1 MWLFSSMWVST
12 PSYSHPRGCITTL
25 PLLPSWLWFL
35 LNVFSCRFFLVGS
48 RFFCGWVVLEVAVI
62 LVHLK
67 EDVSSG
73 FFYSTVL
80 VDLLSGKPFHI
91 PASHLS
97 ALHTHAIHSF
107 YNFLKYL
114 LVRRSMLSALDS
126 AVWKSDM
133 TSDHMLFSSCVSL
146 LPDHH

>member
-1 MWLFSSMWVST
+1 M
-12 PSYSHPRGCITTL
+12 
-25 PLLPSWLWFL
+25 
-35 LNVFSCRFFLVGS
+35 
-48 RFFCGWVVLEVAVI
+48 VVLEVAVI
-62 LVHLK
+62 L
-67 EDVSSG
+67 VSSG

-91 PASHLS
+91 PAPHLS
-97 ALHTHAIHSF
+97 VLRTHTIHSF
-107 YNFLKYL
+107 YNFFKYL
-114 LVRRSMLSALDS
+114 LVRRSTLSAPDS